1 MKEGIGESEGGY
13 SGNEMIF
20 KKDWLRRASGLPDE
34 GGARVSRF
42 VSESKEVGR

>member
-1 MKEGIGESEGGY
+1 MTVDSEGAY
-13 SGNEMIF
+13 SENKMIF

>member
-1 MKEGIGESEGGY
+1 MKEGIRESEGGY

-34 GGARVSRF
+34 VGARVSRF